1 MEELWEKADAE
12 EPRFRVVWRG
22 YDRSQVDGFLR
33 VAANSTAD
41 EHADEDADAGL
52 RPEFAVVLRGY
63 DRKEVERYFD
73 RFLR

>member
-1 MEELWEKADAE
+1 LEELWDRAGAD

-22 YDRSQVDGFLR
+22 YDRSQVDEFLR

-41 EHADEDADAGL
+41 EDADTGV
-52 RPEFAVVLRGY
+52 RPEFDGVLRGY
-63 DRKEVERYFD
+63 DRNEVERYFE